1 MADNTTPRL
10 TLDSEPETAAAVQE
24 ATTLTQDGT
33 DAPAAEPEKSAAEPV
48 VVDDSMLTEDEKK
61 QVNDFSQKIDI
72 TDSNIV
78 LQYGSAAQKSV
89 SSFSENALSKVRT
102 KDLGAVGQD
111 LTELVVEL
119 KGFGTEEKK
128 GFGFFKKSRSK
139 LEVMKAQYAKAETNV
154 EKIAQNLENHQ
165 ITLMNDV
172 EMFDQMY

>member
-1 MADNTTPRL
+1 MT
-10 TLDSEPETAAAVQE
+10 
-24 ATTLTQDGT
+24 
-33 DAPAAEPEKSAAEPV
+33 
-48 VVDDSMLTEDEKK
+48 
-61 QVNDFSQKIDI
+61 FSQKIDI

-128 GFGFFKKSRSK
+128 GFGFFKSPAANWK
-139 LEVMKAQYAKAETNV
+139 
-154 EKIAQNLENHQ
+154 
-165 ITLMNDV
+165 
-172 EMFDQMY
+172 

>member
-24 ATTLTQDGT
+24 APTLTLDGT
-33 DAPAAEPEKSAAEPV
+33 DAPAAEPEKSAVEPV

-102 KDLGAVGQD
+102 KDLGEWAR
-111 LTELVVEL
+111 T
-119 KGFGTEEKK
+119 
-128 GFGFFKKSRSK
+128 
-139 LEVMKAQYAKAETNV
+139 
-154 EKIAQNLENHQ
+154 
-165 ITLMNDV
+165 
-172 EMFDQMY
+172 

>member
-1 MADNTTPRL
+1 M
-10 TLDSEPETAAAVQE
+10 
-24 ATTLTQDGT
+24 
-33 DAPAAEPEKSAAEPV
+33 
-48 VVDDSMLTEDEKK
+48 
-61 QVNDFSQKIDI
+61 NDFFPKIDI

-111 LTELVVEL
+111 LTPSWWWNSRL
-119 KGFGTEEKK
+119 GTEEKK

-165 ITLMNDV
+165 ITLMKDV
-172 EMFDQMY
+172 AMFDQMYELNLKYYKGADHGISSPAKRSG